1 MNWPASFSGKYFLLN
16 YHIGEEFLIAC
27 ICLAIAYRL
36 THHFAGPRRSP
47 EQEQKNRAWLAGGA
61 FLILGVSSLF
71 HAIIHACHLN
81 QNLLYQTLLGYSF
94 GLLTMTVAISSEN
107 PRNKKIYLLLYLP
120 LLAFLLPGIYEKFP
134 IFGQFRPLL
143 WISIA
148 YLSGLVC
155 MLFLAAFYRTRN
167 KSILWAALSFALICI
182 SAAFLF
188 FPASIGSTVWMHG
201 HLFRPVGFILLLLV
215 INRQTFANLGSS
227 ILYRTLSA
235 FSLLVAIPL
244 LLFGTALFYENI
256 NPLGLEDR
264 RLLLFILM
272 LVSFAA
278 TLIFALGVII
288 RLVQPILLL
297 KESVDRLVD
306 EGFNKSI
313 PVTGHDEIGELSGAF
328 NEMVGKLGHAIDE
341 QERLCRLAATGE
353 LAATLAHEI
362 KNPLN
367 AIGLAAVYIK
377 KNYDGSLIEEFTG
390 IISDEVSRIN
400 KLTTT
405 LLGFAKP
412 MVQEKAPNDL
422 NEIIHSTIT
431 LLQEEARSK
440 GINLKTHLADN
451 LPPVSCDLNQIKQ
464 ILINLIINAFD
475 AIGSDGQISV
485 STSFKKGK
493 IFLAVEDNGTGISPE
508 KATHVFNPFYTTKT
522 RGTGLG
528 LAISKKIAREHQGD
542 LRLDSVEGQGSTFT
556 LILQGG

>member
-1 MNWPASFSGKYFLLN
+1 MNWQISFAEKEFLLK
-16 YHIGEEFLIAC
+16 YHTGEEFLIAL
-27 ICLAIAYRL
+27 ICFTIAYRL
-36 THHFAGPRRSP
+36 TQRFAGVRLSLD
-47 EQEQKNRAWLAGGA
+47 QIQKSRAWLSGAA
-61 FLILGVSSLF
+61 FLILGTNSLF

-94 GLLTMTVAISSEN
+94 GLLTLIVAISSED
-107 PRNKKIYLLLYLP
+107 PRNKKIFLLLYLP
-120 LLAFLLPGIYEKFP
+120 LLAFLLPAIYENFP
-134 IFGQFRPLL
+134 LFGQFRPLV

-155 MLFLAAFYRTRN
+155 MLLFAAFYRSRT
-167 KSILWAALSFALICI
+167 KSLLWSAMGFALICV
-182 SAAFLF
+182 SATFLF
-188 FPASIGSTVWMHG
+188 FPASIGSTVWLHG
-201 HLFRPVGFILLLLV
+201 HLFRPVGFIILLLV
-215 INRQTFANLGSS
+215 VDRLTFASFGSS
-227 ILYRTLSA
+227 ILYRTLTA

-244 LLFGTALFYENI
+244 LLFGTAIFYENI
-256 NPLGLEDR
+256 HPLDIEGR

-278 TLIFALGVII
+278 TLVFALGVII
-288 RLVQPILLL
+288 RLVRPILLL

-306 EGFNKSI
+306 EGLNKSI
-313 PVTGHDEIGELSGAF
+313 PVTGHDEISELSNAF
-328 NEMVGKLGHAIDE
+328 NEMVLKLGHAVDE

-367 AIGLAAVYIK
+367 AIGGAAIYIN
-377 KNYDGSLIEEFTG
+377 KNYQGSLIEEFTG

-412 MVQEKAPNDL
+412 LAQEMAPNDL
-422 NEIIHSTIT
+422 NEIVRSTIT
-431 LLQEEARSK
+431 LLKEEARTN
-440 GINLKTHLADN
+440 GIKLQTNLDDD

-464 ILINLIINAFD
+464 ILINLIINGFD
-475 AIGSDGQISV
+475 AIEKHGEITV
-485 STSFKKGK
+485 STAIEQGK
-493 IFLAVEDNGTGISPE
+493 IIIAVEDNGTGIAPE
-508 KATHVFNPFYTTKT
+508 KAKLVFNPFYTTKT

-528 LAISKKIAREHQGD
+528 LAISKKIAREHHGD
-542 LRLDSVEGQGSTFT
+542 LVLESVEGQGSTFT

>member
-1 MNWPASFSGKYFLLN
+1 MNWQAPFPENNFLLN
-16 YHIGEEFLIAC
+16 YHTGEEFLIAF
-27 ICLAIAYRL
+27 ICLTIAYRL
-36 THHFAGPRRSP
+36 TRRFEGAHKSLGQRHQSRAG
-47 EQEQKNRAWLAGGA
+47 LAGGA
-61 FLILGVSSLF
+61 FLILGLSSLI

-94 GLLTMTVAISSEN
+94 GLLIMIVAISSEN
-107 PRNKKIYLLLYLP
+107 PHNKKIFLLLYLP
-120 LLAFLLPGIYEKFP
+120 LLLFLLPDIYEKFP
-134 IFGQFRPLL
+134 IFGQFRPLV

-155 MLFLAAFYRTRN
+155 MLLFAAFYRTRN
-167 KSILWAALSFALICI
+167 QNILWSALGFSLICI
-182 SAAFLF
+182 SATFLF
-188 FPASIGSTVWMHG
+188 FPAPIGSTVWLHG
-201 HLFRPVGFILLLLV
+201 HLFRPVGFIILLLV
-215 INRQTFANLGSS
+215 VNKLTFTSLGSS
-227 ILYRTLSA
+227 ILYRTLTA

-244 LLFGTALFYENI
+244 LLFGTAIFYENI
-256 NPLGLEDR
+256 NPLGIEGR

-272 LVSFAA
+272 LVSFGA

-288 RLVQPILLL
+288 RLIRPILFL

-306 EGFNKSI
+306 EGFNQTI
-313 PVTGHDEIGELSGAF
+313 PVTGQDEISELANAF
-328 NEMVGKLGHAIDE
+328 NEMVQKLGHAIDE

-367 AIGLAAVYIK
+367 AIGGAAVYIN
-377 KNYDGSLIEEFTG
+377 KNYQGSLIEEFTG
-390 IISDEVSRIN
+390 IISDEASRIN

-412 MVQEKAPNDL
+412 RAQEMTPNDL
-422 NEIIHSTIT
+422 NEIIDSTLT
-431 LLQEEARSK
+431 LLKEEARSHA
-440 GINLKTHLADN
+440 IILHTSLDSNLT
-451 LPPVSCDLNQIKQ
+451 PVSCDLNQIKQ

-475 AIGSDGQISV
+475 AIGNNGEIAIATTV
-485 STSFKKGK
+485 KKGK
-493 IFLAVEDNGTGISPE
+493 IILTVRDNGVGISPE
-508 KATHVFNPFYTTKT
+508 HTDHVFNPFYTTKT

-542 LRLDSVEGQGSTFT
+542 LLLESVEGQGSTFT

>member
-1 MNWPASFSGKYFLLN
+1 MTWQTAFAEKEFLLK
-16 YHIGEEFLIAC
+16 YHIGEEFLIAL
-27 ICLAIAYRL
+27 ICFTIAYRL
-36 THHFAGPRRSP
+36 TRRSAGA
-47 EQEQKNRAWLAGGA
+47 QRFMDQGQKSRAWLTGAA
-61 FLILGVSSLF
+61 FLILGISSLF

-94 GLLTMTVAISSEN
+94 GLLTMIVAISSED
-107 PRNKKIYLLLYLP
+107 PRNKKIFLLLYLP

-134 IFGQFRPLL
+134 IFGQFRPLV

-155 MLFLAAFYRTRN
+155 MLLFAAFYRMRN
-167 KSILWAALSFALICI
+167 KSILWSALAFSLISV
-182 SAAFLF
+182 SATFLF
-188 FPASIGSTVWMHG
+188 FPASIGSTVWLHG
-201 HLFRPVGFILLLLV
+201 HLFRPVGFIILLLV
-215 INRQTFANLGSS
+215 VDRLTFASLGSS
-227 ILYRTLSA
+227 ILYRTLTA

-244 LLFGTALFYENI
+244 LLFGTAIFYENI
-256 NPLGLEDR
+256 NPLDIEGR

-288 RLVQPILLL
+288 RLIRPILLL

-328 NEMVGKLGHAIDE
+328 NEMVLKLGHAVDE

-367 AIGLAAVYIK
+367 AIGGAAVYIK

-400 KLTTT
+400 KLATT
-405 LLGFAKP
+405 LLGLTKP
-412 MVQEKAPNDL
+412 MAQELAPHDL
-422 NEIIHSTIT
+422 NEIVRSTIA
-431 LLQEEARSK
+431 LLSEEAK
-440 GINLKTHLADN
+440 TNGVNLTTSLDDN

-464 ILINLIINAFD
+464 ILINLIINGFD
-475 AIGSDGQISV
+475 AIGSNGKITV
-485 STSFKKGK
+485 STVLEQGK
-493 IFLAVEDNGTGISPE
+493 ILLAVEDNGTGIAPE

-542 LRLDSVEGQGSTFT
+542 LVLESIEGKGSTFT